1 MSFSLCEEPNFN
13 ELFDNR
19 EKLIKFLT
27 DEYKLSKEKLFSNV
41 IDLKKILSDLKNDS
55 NLMSKVKKQKPES
68 MKNYFYLINKTKFE
82 LFEPPVDSDHETIE
96 KIKKFYLDHT
106 EEHFIDELIFGRL
119 ETLSKKTILKIIHF

>member
-1 MSFSLCEEPNFN
+1 M
-13 ELFDNR
+13 
-19 EKLIKFLT
+19 
-27 DEYKLSKEKLFSNV
+27 
-41 IDLKKILSDLKNDS
+41 SDLKNDS

-82 LFEPPVDSDHETIE
+82 LFEPPVDTDHETIE

-119 ETLSKKTILKIIHF
+119 ETLSK